1 MTTNECTRSC
11 VTETPLIATMFS
23 EADESLCRKVLSNSH
38 RPFQHVV
45 LIDPNLA
52 SSLKCLVLKIT
63 ELNERHL
70 LE

>member
-1 MTTNECTRSC
+1 M
-11 VTETPLIATMFS
+11 IATMFS